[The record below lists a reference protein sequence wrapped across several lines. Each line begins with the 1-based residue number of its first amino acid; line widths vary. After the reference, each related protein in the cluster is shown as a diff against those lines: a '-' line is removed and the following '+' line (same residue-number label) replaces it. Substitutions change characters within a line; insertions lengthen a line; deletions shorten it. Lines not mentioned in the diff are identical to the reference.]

1 MVILDKDLISKA
13 VESNVDNIIH
23 KQLQSIKCEL
33 EEKYQQDS
41 LAGKTVDDIRKIQCI
56 VDDATRTISVTN
68 QQLLDERIKEALNK
82 IQEAI
87 AKINEFDKEQK
98 TTLPNKVFQ
107 DLTKILNSCQEKLE
121 SLRKKLESIRNALT
135 PITTITTK
143 IEESSNKRVFQDW
156 AETIEIL
163 AEGLEEMFEISSDIP
178 LGIIEDFARNLLL
191 ITAKKS
197 QITTRKDEYRRRLK
211 YAAKFILSLVR
222 EKRYESLNEN
232 SAEAKAVTRLE
243 NTEEIEWVTVLE
255 PEQPINIDKI
265 NTRLKKRG
273 YNIQILCED

>member
-23 KQLQSIKCEL
+23 KQLESIKCEL

-56 VDDATRTISVTN
+56 VDDATRISVSN
-68 QQLLDERIKEALNK
+68 ELLLDERIKKVLNK
-82 IQEAI
+82 IKEAI
-87 AKINEFDKEQK
+87 SKINEFDKEQK
-98 TTLPNKVFQ
+98 RTLADKVFQ
-107 DLTKILNSCQEKLE
+107 DLNKILNSCQEKLE
-121 SLRKKLESIRNALT
+121 SLRKKLESIINSLT
-135 PITTITTK
+135 PITRISTK
-143 IEESSNKRVFQDW
+143 LEESSNKRVFEDW
-156 AETIEIL
+156 AETIEVL
-163 AEGLEEMFEISSDIP
+163 AEGLEELFEISSDIP

-197 QITTRKDEYRRRLK
+197 QINTRKDEYRRRLK
-211 YAAKFILSLVR
+211 YAAKFILGLVR

-232 SAEAKAVTRLE
+232 SAEAKAVKRLE

>member
-23 KQLQSIKCEL
+23 KQLESIKCEL
-33 EEKYQQDS
+33 DEKYQQDS

-56 VDDATRTISVTN
+56 VDDAKRISFSN
-68 QQLLDERIKEALNK
+68 ELLLDERIKEVLNK
-82 IQEAI
+82 IKEAI
-87 AKINEFDKEQK
+87 SKISEFDKEQQK
-98 TTLPNKVFQ
+98 TLPDKVFQ
-107 DLTKILNSCQEKLE
+107 DLNKILHSCQEKLE
-121 SLRKKLESIRNALT
+121 SLRKKLESIRNSLT
-135 PITTITTK
+135 PITTITKK
-143 IEESSNKRVFQDW
+143 IEESSSKRVFQDW
-156 AETIEIL
+156 AETIEVF
-163 AEGLEEMFEISSDIP
+163 AEGLEELFEVSSEIP
-178 LGIIEDFARNLLL
+178 LGIIEDFAKNLLL

-211 YAAKFILSLVR
+211 YAAKFILGLVR

-232 SAEAKAVTRLE
+232 SAEAKAVKRLE